1 MDEMVK
7 RSREKI
13 PYRYL
18 SGISMTEAAASPS
31 SFPEHWHMSAEFIV
45 AKTDD
50 CLFRVSEKEYRLQKG
65 DVLLI
70 WPTQLHQTVRAPKNS
85 HLILQFSSELLSSC
99 DDFNICYY
107 DLQRLHLF
115 DQSYADV
122 CAYIRKKIEECLELY
137 LLQAPFSE
145 TKIRLR
151 IYEIL
156 LYLCET
162 QLSAVSRQPL
172 PTEKGYDTYIRIQN
186 ACKYIRQNC
195 REDISQTEVAEM
207 AGFSQY
213 YFSRV
218 FKEYTQES
226 FSEYLSRQR
235 ILNAITLLH
244 QDQITITDVSFL
256 SGFQSISNFNKVFR
270 NLMHCSPMQYR
281 KKHQEIGNQTG

>member
-1 MDEMVK
+1 M
-7 RSREKI
+7 I
-13 PYRYL
+13 LLCHILPCFL
-18 SGISMTEAAASPS
+18 G
-31 SFPEHWHMSAEFIV
+31 
-45 AKTDD
+45 TD
-50 CLFRVSEKEYRLQKG
+50 
-65 DVLLI
+65 
-70 WPTQLHQTVRAPKNS
+70 P
-85 HLILQFSSELLSSC
+85 
-99 DDFNICYY
+99 
-107 DLQRLHLF
+107 
-115 DQSYADV
+115 
-122 CAYIRKKIEECLELY
+122 Y